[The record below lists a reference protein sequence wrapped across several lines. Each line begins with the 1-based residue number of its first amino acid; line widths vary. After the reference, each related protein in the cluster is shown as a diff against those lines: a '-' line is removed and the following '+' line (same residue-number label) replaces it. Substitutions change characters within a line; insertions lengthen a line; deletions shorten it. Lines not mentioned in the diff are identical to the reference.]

1 MNRNQKPKRRV
12 HLGLLATAAVLAA
25 MMVPAASASAASPLW
40 QTGPIPAKMSQLTGS
55 EAVTASLPE
64 SLHVHTL
71 LFKENIDIVATGI
84 ECVGCKIENTGSG
97 ATAAA
102 TGTGTI
108 KLTGA
113 TIPSKPGCEVGTVLS
128 SGAEVPGIQFQPL
141 KWKVESPSAV
151 AFSTVSGGAIWSAR
165 ITGGSCSV
173 AGKFNLNGKPV
184 GVPTSTLS
192 VPALTRKFQFT
203 GGWPSEGSLALEG
216 TVSQALSS
224 GLYWSAK

>member
-1 MNRNQKPKRRV
+1 MNRIHKPKRRI

-40 QTGPIPAKMSQLTGS
+40 QTGTTTGTMSQLTGS
-55 EAVTASLPE
+55 QAVTASLPE
-64 SLHVHTL
+64 SMHVHTQ
-71 LFKENIDIVATGI
+71 LFKEHVDIVATGI

-113 TIPSKPGCEVGTVLS
+113 TIPSKPGCEVRTVLS
-128 SGAEVPGIQFQPL
+128 SGAEVPGVQFQPL
-141 KWKVESPSAV
+141 KWKVEGPSTV
-151 AFSTVSGGAIWSAR
+151 AFSTVSGGYIWSAR
-165 ITGGSCSV
+165 ITGETCSV
-173 AGKFNLNGKPV
+173 AGKFNLNGNPV
-184 GVPTSTLS
+184 GVPTSAFYIPS
-192 VPALTRKFQFT
+192 LTRKLQFS
-203 GGWPSEGSLALEG
+203 GGWPFEGSLALEG
-216 TVSQALSS
+216 TISQALSS